1 MAARPVILA
10 LANPEPEIRP
20 ELAKAARPDCI
31 VGTGRSDYPNQVNN
45 SLCFPFIFRGALD
58 VGATTINE
66 EMKLATVHALAALAR
81 AEQSDVV
88 TAAYGDESTGFG
100 PEFLIPRAFDPRLIT
115 RIAPAVAKAA
125 MDSGVA
131 TRPITDLDAY
141 RNRLTQFVYQ
151 SASAMRPVFVAA
163 RRRQQR
169 VIYAE
174 GEEARVLQAAQ
185 EVADENIA
193 RPILIGRTD
202 VITARIEKLG
212 LRLKLGENCDAVN
225 VLSDARFRDSWREYY
240 ELTKRKG
247 VSRAQAMEEMR
258 SRTTL
263 IGAILVRRGDADAML
278 CGTVGNY
285 LEHLKYVEQVI
296 GLAEGAHTL
305 GTMQM
310 LILPDRQLFF
320 CDTHVNRDPNAE
332 QIAELTLLAAH
343 QVRRFGLI
351 PSVALVSH
359 SNFGG
364 SDAPS
369 AEKMRRALELITE
382 RAPELEVEGEMRA
395 DSALSSAIRSNE
407 FPDSRLK
414 SDANLLIMP
423 NVDAANIT
431 YNALRIAAGGGVTVG
446 GILLGA
452 ARPVHIMT
460 TSSTVRRIV
469 DMTAVAAADASAE
482 RAARP

>member
-1 MAARPVILA
+1 
-10 LANPEPEIRP
+10 
-20 ELAKAARPDCI
+20 
-31 VGTGRSDYPNQVNN
+31 
-45 SLCFPFIFRGALD
+45 
-58 VGATTINE
+58 
-66 EMKLATVHALAALAR
+66 
-81 AEQSDVV
+81 
-88 TAAYGDESTGFG
+88 
-100 PEFLIPRAFDPRLIT
+100 
-115 RIAPAVAKAA
+115 
-125 MDSGVA
+125 
-131 TRPITDLDAY
+131 
-141 RNRLTQFVYQ
+141 
-151 SASAMRPVFVAA
+151 
-163 RRRQQR
+163 
-169 VIYAE
+169 
-174 GEEARVLQAAQ
+174 
-185 EVADENIA
+185 
-193 RPILIGRTD
+193 
-202 VITARIEKLG
+202 
-212 LRLKLGENCDAVN
+212 
-225 VLSDARFRDSWREYY
+225 
-240 ELTKRKG
+240 
-247 VSRAQAMEEMR
+247 
-258 SRTTL
+258 
-263 IGAILVRRGDADAML
+263 
-278 CGTVGNY
+278 VGNY

-296 GLAEGAHTL
+296 GMAEGTHTL

-332 QIAELTLLAAH
+332 QIAELTLLAAQ

-369 AEKMRRALELITE
+369 AEKMRHALELINE
-382 RAPELEVEGEMRA
+382 RAPDLEVEGEMRA
-395 DSALSSAIRSNE
+395 DSALSTAIRSNE

-482 RAARP
+482 RAARS